1 MFYCKNP
8 IVYSK
13 VISQTDERFV
23 TITVGSLASIDS
35 MILVK
40 KNPDT
45 KVKALG
51 KDIISSQNSFI
62 QVKNLVDKREQA

>member
-1 MFYCKNP
+1 MFYWKNP

-23 TITVGSLASIDS
+23 TITLGSLASIDS
-35 MILVK
+35 MILIK
-40 KNPDT
+40 KNPET

-51 KDIISSQNSFI
+51 KDKISSQNSFI
-62 QVKNLVDKREQA
+62 HVKKLVAKR